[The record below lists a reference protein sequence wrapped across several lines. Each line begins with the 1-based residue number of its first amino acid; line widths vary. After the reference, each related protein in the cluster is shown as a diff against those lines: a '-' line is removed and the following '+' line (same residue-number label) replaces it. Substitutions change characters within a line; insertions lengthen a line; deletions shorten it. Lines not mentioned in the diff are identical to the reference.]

1 MVGAA
6 APARAETSPP
16 PPDDGLSELRQQ
28 AMKALDLGK
37 TEEAIKLL
45 RAAWELRGS
54 YFDICTLAN
63 LQVNTQQWRSAA
75 ESYESCKKALPEA
88 AGSPKFKIE
97 RKMMLAR
104 SHVGALTVTANV
116 PGAKVFVDN
125 KLVGKIPLE
134 RPIFVD
140 PGWYAVEIEAP
151 GYVEA
156 GRVFEMKAGQS
167 DVWNAQLEPSKVSGP
182 RAQGV
187 TSPAPKPPT
196 SPPVS
201 LPKAIHPGSDSPPDA
216 SNLPEFRGNSQGGT
230 ENETGPFL
238 VAGMSIGV
246 VGLGVAGASFAAAL
260 VIRNQASDLRKSLG
274 TSYAG
279 SCSSSTIPAACNDI
293 AELGGQSDA
302 FTIVGLGGL
311 AICATGLALVT
322 YDILK
327 SSSPKKK
334 TSAQGALVIVPG
346 GGALQVRGAF

>member
-37 TEEAIKLL
+37 TEEAIKLF

-201 LPKAIHPGSDSPPDA
+201 APKASPPRSDSPAPYE
-216 SNLPEFRGNSQGGT
+216 SSRFQGNSL
-230 ENETGPFL
+230 EETGRELRPL
-238 VAGMSIGV
+238 QVAGISVGI
-246 VGLGVAGASFAAAL
+246 VGLGISSVSFVAAYIS
-260 VIRNQASDLRKSLG
+260 QADATDLMYNVE
-274 TSYAG
+274 TNYAT
-279 SCSSSTIPAACNDI
+279 SCSSPTIPAACKDVITLQGRSN
-293 AELGGQSDA
+293 AYMN
-302 FTIVGLGGL
+302 VGLGGL
-311 AICATGLALVT
+311 AIGAMGLAFIT
-322 YDILK
+322 YDIF
-327 SSSPKKK
+327 SSTSPKKK
-334 TSAQGALVIVPG
+334 ASAQGILVVQPG
-346 GGALQVRGAF
+346 GGALQVTGTF